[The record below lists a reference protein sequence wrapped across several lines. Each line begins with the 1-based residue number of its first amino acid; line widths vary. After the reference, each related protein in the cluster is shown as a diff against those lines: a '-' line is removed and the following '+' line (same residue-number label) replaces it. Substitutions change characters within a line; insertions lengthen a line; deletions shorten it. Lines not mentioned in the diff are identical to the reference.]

1 MNILN
6 QWQFFL
12 FLIILIIFFF
22 YNFIAITS
30 FNSNSSCITSTK
42 HQNSAQTWTLLQ
54 HFNFRLLKNLLNIIL
69 INLIKSKPFFRY
81 QPRIDISLQLKIR
94 SIRIQMKIKAIKYS
108 SIMHVLIK
116 VNSTITIIT
125 NILNNLLFMS
135 IIMWLIHHW
144 VVFNIIYFA
153 INA

>member
-1 MNILN
+1 
-6 QWQFFL
+6 
-12 FLIILIIFFF
+12 
-22 YNFIAITS
+22 
-30 FNSNSSCITSTK
+30 
-42 HQNSAQTWTLLQ
+42 
-54 HFNFRLLKNLLNIIL
+54 
-69 INLIKSKPFFRY
+69 
-81 QPRIDISLQLKIR
+81 
-94 SIRIQMKIKAIKYS
+94 MKIKAIKYS